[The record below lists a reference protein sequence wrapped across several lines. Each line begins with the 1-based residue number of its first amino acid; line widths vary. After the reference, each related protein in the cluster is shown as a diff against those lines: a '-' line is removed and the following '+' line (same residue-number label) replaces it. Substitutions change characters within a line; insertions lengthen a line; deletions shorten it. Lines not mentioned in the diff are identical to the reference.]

1 MLKRHEVGDLNFNII
16 MEDLD
21 KKNNEK
27 EVVLEPE
34 VVKKKPFIKREGSNN
49 SGEFQ
54 KNKRRNTRTKQRV
67 KQEFDQKILDIRRV
81 TRVAAGGRR
90 FTFSV
95 SMVIGDKKGRVGV
108 GIGKA
113 GDTSM
118 AIDKAIKNAKK
129 NMIEVKRTK
138 ENSIAHDLKKK
149 YNSAKIMMMPAKGR
163 GVIAGSAVKD
173 VIELAGLTDINAKI
187 LSGSKNKLNIARAT
201 VSALEDLKN

>member
-1 MLKRHEVGDLNFNII
+1 
-16 MEDLD
+16 MEDSD
-21 KKNNEK
+21 KKINEK
-27 EVVLEPE
+27 EVVSEPE
-34 VVKKKPFIKREGSNN
+34 VAKKKPFVKKEGAND
-49 SGEFQ
+49 GGGFQ

-95 SMVIGDKKGRVGV
+95 SIVIGDKKGRVGI

-129 NMIEVKRTK
+129 NMVEIKRTK

-173 VIELAGLTDINAKI
+173 VIELAGLTDINTKI

>member
-1 MLKRHEVGDLNFNII
+1 MGDLNFNII